1 MKKKIS
7 DTMNKIIPVFKP
19 FVTISEWFPWF
30 EDSRCTSFH
39 QRKATLEVRARAIRE
54 RFFVGVLIMTTPENT
69 RASAPFEAKMGQGLM
84 STK

>member
-1 MKKKIS
+1 MKKRIS
-7 DTMNKIIPVFKP
+7 DTMNRIIPVFNP

-30 EDSRCTSFH
+30 EASRCTSFH

-69 RASAPFEAKMGQGLM
+69 KVSAPFEAKMGQGLM